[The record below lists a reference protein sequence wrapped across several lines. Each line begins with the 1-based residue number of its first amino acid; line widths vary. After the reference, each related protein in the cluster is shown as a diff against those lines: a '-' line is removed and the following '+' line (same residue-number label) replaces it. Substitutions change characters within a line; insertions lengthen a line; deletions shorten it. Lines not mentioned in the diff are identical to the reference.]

1 MHTIPAKLDLGD
13 SSPLPYNA
21 SGHVTFEGYDTSKPY
36 PGTLTAGWAI
46 DVQVIADYPQP
57 TSEGSGFLTTTQL
70 LISRTYGN
78 VSADPSWLACKAHLG
93 RVDAAG
99 DYSKP
104 CSSMLGDECVAAL
117 KSSIAQ
123 TSIAHGKCWVSAAL
137 PTECEGRLIDDWGS
151 FGPVAFDAQENTIS
165 FAGIVDDGLEASH
178 QKGNFTAYDR
188 TLQTAY
194 VVAVWFMPESANETA
209 NQMSLVCVRPDSIA
223 PGSRVPGHAPS
234 TVVTPWVLFVVL
246 LAASVLVVS

>member
-1 MHTIPAKLDLGD
+1 MHTITANLDLGD

-36 PGTLTAGWAI
+36 PGTLTAGWAM
-46 DVQVIADYPQP
+46 DVQVVADSPKT
-57 TSEGSGFLTTTQL
+57 TSEGSGFLTLTLL

-78 VSADPSWLACKAHLG
+78 VSTDPSWLTCKAHLG
-93 RVDAAG
+93 RVDATG
-99 DYSKP
+99 DYNKP

-123 TSIAHGKCWVSAAL
+123 TSIAQGKCWVSSAL
-137 PTECEGRLIDDWGS
+137 PTECEGRLNDDSGS
-151 FGPVAFDAQENTIS
+151 FGPVAFSPQENS
-165 FAGIVDDGLEASH
+165 RGFAGMVEDGLASH
-178 QKGNFTAYDR
+178 QKGNYTAYDR

-194 VVAVWFMPESANETA
+194 VSAVWFMPASANETA
-209 NQMSLVCVRPDSIA
+209 SQMSLVCVRPDSIA

-234 TVVTPWVLFVVL
+234 TVATPWVLFVVL